1 MQNGEQVNCRKGFC
15 VGRLPIFCFA
25 LTMLVAAGCDA
36 SGADRA
42 AIELA
47 AVPPAT
53 PKTEPPSELL
63 EIAKIRRDVY
73 AATDIASINE
83 LLVEGYPRSLE
94 ELQSDFEANAGGVW
108 CWGASYALQLTLK
121 QRGYQSYTLSYG
133 FPQEGLL
140 THAVTLV
147 NIGGEFYLQD
157 ATLNY
162 DYAIPF
168 FDLVREL
175 ASGRAPAVNVQG
187 GLRDV
192 HVLEVGKDASWAVTP
207 GADCVRSEA
216 RDGVLVCRSEA
227 NLTLFNERYM
237 SRDGQATLDKLGALG
252 RPRELAFLML
262 YPYEI
267 FDGTG
272 TYGKEHPLIRKMT
285 QIIGMQP

>member
-1 MQNGEQVNCRKGFC
+1 M
-15 VGRLPIFCFA
+15 GRLPTFCFA

-36 SGADRA
+36 SGADRSATEVVAVQPA
-42 AIELA
+42 A
-47 AVPPAT
+47 

-73 AATDIASINE
+73 EATDIAATNE

-94 ELQSDFEANAGGVW
+94 ELQSDFKANVGGVW

-133 FPQEGLL
+133 FPEEGLL

-147 NIGGEFYLQD
+147 NLDGEFYLQD

-162 DYAIPF
+162 DYSIPF
-168 FDLVREL
+168 FDVVKEL
-175 ASGRAPAVNVQG
+175 AADRVPAVNLQG

-192 HVLEVGKDASWAVTP
+192 HVFEVSKNASWAVTP

-227 NLTLFNERYM
+227 NLTLFNDRYM
-237 SRDGQATLDKLGALG
+237 SRDGQATLDKLKTLG
-252 RPRELAFLML
+252 HPRELAFLML

-267 FDGTG
+267 FDGSG

-285 QIIGMQP
+285 QIIGVQP